1 MLILKESY
9 YWYEYEK
16 IWSIILVCINTA
28 HPEWTLSIRGRGKSY
43 CLMMFIII
51 ILIHIVSIRS
61 SITCMRLFSNVL
73 TTHVRRSL
81 NYIQL
86 IDNEKLPP
94 IALRLNHTNIFHFD
108 RQRKSWKKY
117 SIEYQSIWYSI
128 WVYLKLALNI
138 YFS

>member
-1 MLILKESY
+1 MIWNWEIHKILEVRK
-9 YWYEYEK
+9 
-16 IWSIILVCINTA
+16 NMA

-61 SITCMRLFSNVL
+61 SITCMRLFSNIL

-94 IALRLNHTNIFHFD
+94 IALRPNYMNIFHFD

-128 WVYLKLALNI
+128 WVFLKLALNI
-138 YFS
+138 FFIYLNVIAF

>member
-1 MLILKESY
+1 MGNSCHFQICQSSSNCIVKKVSR
-9 YWYEYEK
+9 
-16 IWSIILVCINTA
+16 IILVCINTA

-61 SITCMRLFSNVL
+61 SITCMRLFSNIL

-94 IALRLNHTNIFHFD
+94 IALRPNHTNIFHFD
-108 RQRKSWKKY
+108 RQRKSWKKIY
-117 SIEYQSIWYSI
+117 WISINSIF
-128 WVYLKLALNI
+128 YLGI
-138 YFS
+138 SQVST